1 MNVSRWGVNNPVAAV
16 IIFVVMCLAGL
27 FGWRQLAIAVLPDFK
42 VPEITITVTLPGAAP
57 AQLETDV
64 TRKIEDAVATLIDVD
79 KVLSTITEGR
89 SATRI
94 QFDLGRDMNLAI
106 EQVRDAIDRIRVDLP
121 QDIDEPEIARV
132 NAIGGSLLSYAVLSD
147 RLAADELSWFV
158 DDTVRKA
165 MFDVAGMGEFFRVG
179 GLDREVRVALRPDV
193 LQAYGIT
200 AGTVSAELARVQVEL
215 SGGRTNL
222 GGGQQAVRTLAGVK
236 SAGELAGIPIGLPD
250 GRAVRLS
257 DIATVIDGF
266 AEPKDMALLNGKSVV
281 SFTVQRA
288 KGTSEVEVGRDIR
301 QRIVELSAEHPQVQF
316 VEVSSQVEASE
327 NSYYASLTMLLEGAL
342 LAVAVVW
349 FFLRDWRATWI
360 CAVALPLSV
369 IPTFAV
375 MHWFGFSLNLLS
387 LLAFA
392 VVIGILV
399 DDAIVEVEN
408 IARHRAMGKSAEKA
422 ALDAT
427 DEIGLAVIATSVT
440 LAAVFVPVAFI
451 PGEVGLFFREFGWTA
466 ATAVLCSLLVAR
478 LLTPMLAARY
488 LGEMASEHKDPKW
501 MAGYL
506 RWVDAALRHR
516 GRTLLL
522 ALAIFIA
529 SLALIPLIPTTFLP
543 PNDATNTNLQME
555 LAPGVS
561 LAETAAVSEEVR
573 ALVQRVPEV
582 IRVFTRV
589 GAVSGNGYEGGFS
602 KDNRKATLVVEFDPD
617 SQRSAQELEA
627 AIRDELADVPGA
639 RFSFAGIGPGRKLE
653 VVLAGQDPGPLL
665 IAARA
670 VEADVRTVKGIGS
683 VSSSASLLEPQV
695 LIIPDVARAADLGV
709 STADIAEAT
718 RIATSGDFRQN
729 LAKLNLPERQIPIR
743 VQLAEGALTDVSQLG
758 LLRVP
763 SGNGSVPLNSVAS
776 IIEGSGPAQIN
787 RLNREREIRIT
798 AETNG
803 QPVGLLLEQIDV
815 LPSLQ
820 NLPAGVRF
828 VPTGDVEALGELL
841 VGFLVAILAG
851 LVSIY
856 VVLMLLFRSASQPIV
871 ILAAVPLCGAGAF
884 GALLISGYALSLPA
898 LVGLLTLSGIAVKN
912 SILIVDYAILGE
924 RAGQNRHD
932 ALIDACRKRARPV
945 IMTTVAMGAGML
957 PIALGLGADGSF
969 RAPLGV
975 SVIGGLLTSTL
986 LSLVVVPAAYSLVSG
1001 LRDRLGKKTARS
1013 TDQSTIAEQLG
1024 EAPAK

>member
-1 MNVSRWGVNNPVAAV
+1 MNVSRWGVNNPVAA
-16 IIFVVMCLAGL
+16 IIVFVVMCIAGL
-27 FGWRQLAIAVLPDFK
+27 IGWRNLAISVLPDFK
-42 VPEITITVTLPGAAP
+42 VPEITVNVTLPGAAP

-64 TRKIEDAVATLIDVD
+64 TRKIEDAVANLVAVD
-79 KVLSTITEGR
+79 KVLSTITESR

-94 QFDLGRDMNLAI
+94 QFDLDRDMTLAI

-121 QDIDEPEIARV
+121 LDIDEPEIARV
-132 NAIGGSLLSYAVLSD
+132 NAIGSTLLSYVITTD
-147 RLAADELSWFV
+147 RLAADELSWFI
-158 DDTVRKA
+158 DDVVRKA
-165 MFDVAGMGEFFRVG
+165 MFEVPGMGEFFRVG
-179 GLDREVRVALRPDV
+179 GVDREVRVALRPDV

-200 AGTVSAELARVQVEL
+200 AGTVSGQLARIQVEL
-215 SGGRTNL
+215 SGGRTTL
-222 GGGQQAVRTLAGVK
+222 GGGQQAVRTLAAVK
-236 SAGELAGIPIGLPD
+236 TATELESFPIALPD
-250 GRAVRLS
+250 GRSIRLS
-257 DIATVIDGF
+257 DIASVTDGI
-266 AEPKDMALLNGKSVV
+266 AEPKDIALLNGEEVV

-288 KGTSEVEVGRDIR
+288 KGTSEVEVGKRIR
-301 QRIVELSAEHPQVQF
+301 VAVDKLRAAHPEMTF
-316 VEVSSQVEASE
+316 TEVDSQVEASQ
-327 NSYYASLTMLLEGAL
+327 NSYNASLVMLLEGAI
-342 LAVAVVW
+342 LAVIVVW

-375 MHWFGFSLNLLS
+375 MSWFGFSLNLLS

-408 IARHRAMGKSAEKA
+408 IARHRAMGKSAEDA

-451 PGEVGLFFREFGWTA
+451 PGEVGLFFSEFGWTA

-478 LLTPMLAARY
+478 LLTPMLASRY
-488 LGEMASEHKDPKW
+488 LGKMSTEHKDPKW

-506 RWVDAALRHR
+506 RWVEAALHHR
-516 GRTLLL
+516 GRTLLI
-522 ALAIFIA
+522 ALGIFIA

-543 PNDATNTNLQME
+543 AQDLTNTKLTME

-561 LAETAAVSEEVR
+561 LDETAAVSEQARLR
-573 ALVQRVPEV
+573 AMRVPDV
-582 IRVFTRV
+582 DSIFTRV
-589 GAVSGNGYEGGFS
+589 GAVTGAGYEGGFS
-602 KDNRKATLVVEFDPD
+602 SDSRKATLIIQFDPD
-617 SQRSAQELEA
+617 TRKNVLELETE
-627 AIRDELADVPGA
+627 IRAEVTNIPGA
-639 RFSFAGIGPGRKLE
+639 RFAFAGIGPGRKLDI
-653 VVLAGQDPGPLL
+653 VLAGQDPEPLL
-665 IAARA
+665 MAARN
-670 VEADVRTVKGIGS
+670 VEADVRSVPTLGS

-695 LIIPDVARAADLGV
+695 LIIPDAARAADLGV
-709 STADIAEAT
+709 ATADIAEAA
-718 RIATSGDFRQN
+718 RIATSGDFRQK

-743 VQLAEGALTDVSQLG
+743 VQLAEEALEDVTQLG

-763 SGNGSVPLNSVAS
+763 SRNGSVPLNAVATIS
-776 IIEGSGPAQIN
+776 EGSGPAQID
-787 RLNREREIRIT
+787 RLNRERKISIT

-803 QPVGLLLEQIDV
+803 QPVGLLLEQILV
-815 LPSLQ
+815 LPALK

-828 VPTGDVEALGELL
+828 VPAGDVEALGELL
-841 VGFLVAILAG
+841 IGFLSAILAG
-851 LVSIY
+851 LASIY
-856 VVLMLLFRSASQPIV
+856 IVLLLLFRSGTQPLV

-884 GALLISGYALSLPA
+884 GALLLSGYALSLPA

-924 RAGQNRHD
+924 RAGLNRHD
-932 ALIDACRKRARPV
+932 ALMDACRKRARPV

-975 SVIGGLLTSTL
+975 TVIGGLLTSTL
-986 LSLVVVPAAYSLVSG
+986 LSLIVVPAAYSLVAG
-1001 LRDRLGKKTARS
+1001 LRDRWRGTKT
-1013 TDQSTIAEQLG
+1013 QPV
-1024 EAPAK
+1024 PAQVSR